1 MDTWAIGYLARVLA
15 SGILGIVGFIVAKR
29 YYNFVGAKSLLV
41 YLFAKIILSSVIVYC
56 GVVPP
61 DVSGWQ
67 MHGEW
72 IVKGGL
78 VPGRDFL
85 SPYYMGFNGLI
96 ALSIWLWDS
105 PVSIIIL
112 FSLVELLALIC
123 LYRGAQPVLG
133 EKICKRMLILYL
145 TSPIWCFCSFFGAQ
159 DEVLCLL
166 GVSILIVLLFT
177 EKLNTWLIFIST
189 FFGIAVTKLL
199 TVFYL
204 QPLLFARKYRTLW
217 MGLAALGSYILLA
230 ICVGANPFNLIFGR
244 EPGLSAVGDR
254 IINMVT
260 LGNVC
265 FYFKTSGWK
274 LSSFGAIMCI
284 VSFGLVGL
292 FFLKYLLNIDR
303 MDKKETLVVILSLM
317 MAWCCCFNLFYP
329 MTFNSYLLP
338 FMPMALSLLLYQ
350 GSKCPLVT
358 YYVWASLIA
367 YKDSFYWHYKTFESG
382 GWQVAFGLYN
392 LVLIALCI
400 IVLIQSLSLVKS
412 VVLLKNE

>member
-29 YYNFVGAKSLLV
+29 YYNFVGVKSLLV
-41 YLFAKIILSSVIVYC
+41 YFFAKIILSSVIVYY

-123 LYRGAQPVLG
+123 LYRGVQPILG

-145 TSPIWCFCSFFGAQ
+145 TSPIWSFCSFFGAQ

-166 GVSILIVLLFT
+166 GVSILIMLLFT
-177 EKLNTWLIFIST
+177 EKLNTWLIFIFT

-199 TVFYL
+199 AVFYF

-217 MGLAALGSYILLA
+217 MGLGALGSYVLLA
-230 ICVGANPFNLIFGR
+230 IYAGVNPFNLIFGR
-244 EPGLSAVGDR
+244 EPGLSAMGDR
-254 IINMVT
+254 IANMVT

-265 FYFKTSGWK
+265 FYFKAMGGI
-274 LSSFGAIMCI
+274 SSFGAIMCI
-284 VSFGLVGL
+284 ISFGLVGL
-292 FFLKYLLNIDR
+292 FFVKYLLTIDR
-303 MDKKETLVVILSLM
+303 MDKKRAFVVISSLM
-317 MAWCCCFNLFYP
+317 MAWCCCFNLFYS

-338 FMPMALSLLLYQ
+338 FVPIVLSILLYQ
-350 GSKCPLVT
+350 GSKYILVT
-358 YYVWASLIA
+358 YYVWASLVA
-367 YKDSFYWHYKTFESG
+367 YKDSFYWHYKTFETS
-382 GWQVAFGLYN
+382 GWQVAFSLYN
-392 LVLIALCI
+392 IVLIVLCI
-400 IVLIQSLSLVKS
+400 IVLIQSLSLVKY
-412 VVLLKNE
+412 VVLQKK